1 VLVHGLRKSYQTHQ
15 AVDGI
20 DLDIETKEIPAL
32 LVSNGAG
39 KTATVEIL
47 TGKRQRDAGTVEDP
61 ANAAIGARNTVRST
75 VPNAGQG
82 KRRG

>member
-1 VLVHGLRKSYQTHQ
+1 VLVRGLRKSYQTHQ

-20 DLDIETKEIPAL
+20 GLDIETKEIPAL

-39 KTATVEIL
+39 KTGAVEIL

-61 ANAAIGARNTVRST
+61 ANA
-75 VPNAGQG
+75 GQG